1 MPRLAPVTTAT
12 LSFRTGLVVVIIDTF
27 EMLKSP
33 DLSHAKHSAQLIRD
47 VLTRHAFN
55 HLLGFELVRMHRDG
69 VTIQCRIRPELL
81 NSQGSLHGGVT
92 ASIADAAVG
101 TALHRHFAGT
111 RRLTTV
117 ELKVN
122 YFRPL
127 TEGRLL
133 ARSRLVRV
141 GSTIC
146 VGQVDLADDHR
157 RAVGVAIVTYM
168 LLGEPQDRPSH

>member
-1 MPRLAPVTTAT
+1 
-12 LSFRTGLVVVIIDTF
+12 
-27 EMLKSP
+27 MLKSP
-33 DLSHAKHSAQLIRD
+33 DLSDPRRGSKLIQEL
-47 VLTRHAFN
+47 LTRHAFN

-101 TALHRHFAGT
+101 TALYRHFEGA
-111 RRLTTV
+111 RRFTTV
-117 ELKVN
+117 ELKIN
-122 YFRPL
+122 YFRPV

-133 ARSRLVRV
+133 ARSHLVRV

-146 VGQVDLADDHR
+146 VGRVDLTDGHR
-157 RAVGVAIVTYM
+157 RPAGVAIVTYM
-168 LLGEPQDRPSH
+168 LLAER